1 MACQKTFDGF
11 QEIVTSREG
20 LYLHDLPPCTS
31 LLVWTLKSLYRIVII
46 DPPEVCIQ
54 GGAFFPEPTA
64 ARLIGSSRVPGAQ

>member
-1 MACQKTFDGF
+1 
-11 QEIVTSREG
+11 
-20 LYLHDLPPCTS
+20 
-31 LLVWTLKSLYRIVII
+31 VWTLKSLYRIVII